1 MKRVLLFNQFT
12 PTMSKLKMKSKLVF
26 WSSQS
31 SSKKKCVVK
40 LKAAQFD
47 LEALVYSLYFCSF
60 CYACYNFRL
69 VGQEKVESK
78 EATQERSFYERWVPL
93 SIRKI
98 MVWII
103 LVANILWALTAN
115 TVLSLYDV
123 ISDYILAYQ
132 HFK

>member
-1 MKRVLLFNQFT
+1 MRDENEIEIDLRV
-12 PTMSKLKMKSKLVF
+12 
-26 WSSQS
+26 
-31 SSKKKCVVK
+31 
-40 LKAAQFD
+40 
-47 LEALVYSLYFCSF
+47 LVYSMYFCLF
-60 CYACYNFRL
+60 GHDCYNFRL
-69 VGQEKVESK
+69 VEQEKVESK
-78 EATQERSFYERWVPL
+78 EVTQDRSFYERWVPL

-98 MVWII
+98 VVWII